1 MDLSHGKPSNEM
13 TGGIFGS
20 PTPQETIDSSLPQT
34 AVRQRKK
41 MASKS
46 LKWSS

>member
-1 MDLSHGKPSNEM
+1 M

-20 PTPQETIDSSLPQT
+20 PTPQETIDSSLSQT
-34 AVRQRKK
+34 AVGQRKK

-46 LKWSS
+46 QKWSS